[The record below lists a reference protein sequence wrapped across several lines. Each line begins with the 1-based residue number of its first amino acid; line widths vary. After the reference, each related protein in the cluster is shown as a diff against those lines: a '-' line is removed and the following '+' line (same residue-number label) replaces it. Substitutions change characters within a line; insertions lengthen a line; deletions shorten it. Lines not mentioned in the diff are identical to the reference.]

1 MMDHPEAGSA
11 AGKAAASKAGPST
24 KLENSILV
32 IRPYK
37 ISGLWVFD
45 DERVGLVQE
54 PFVSG
59 ADVIIDHMVRDI
71 PDADSGF
78 TLLFSA
84 NPFPGYQAR
93 LEWVRSEFDGNWY
106 EHTDSGMQG
115 WLCPALFKYF
125 DKAPK
130 QLFARFEPKA
140 P

>member
-1 MMDHPEAGSA
+1 M
-11 AGKAAASKAGPST
+11 
-24 KLENSILV
+24 

-37 ISGLWVFD
+37 VSGLWVFD

-59 ADVIIDHMVRDI
+59 ADIIIDHMVRDI

-78 TLLFSA
+78 TLLFST

-93 LEWVRSEFDGNWY
+93 LDWTHGEFGGNWY
-106 EHTDSGMQG
+106 KHEDSGLEG

-125 DKAPK
+125 DNAPK

-140 P
+140 R